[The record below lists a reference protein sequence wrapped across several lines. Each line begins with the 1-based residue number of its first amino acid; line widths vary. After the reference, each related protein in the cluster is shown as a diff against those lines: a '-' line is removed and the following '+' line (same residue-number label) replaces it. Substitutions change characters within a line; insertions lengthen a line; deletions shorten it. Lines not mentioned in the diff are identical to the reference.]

1 MKATLTY
8 NLDDPDDRL
17 SHLRAVRS
25 TELAICLWEIYHNT
39 CRGIER
45 KIESGELKE
54 PFDVL
59 DQLNSDIHDL
69 LSANGINIDN
79 LVV

>member
-17 SHLRAVRS
+17 SHLRAVKS
-25 TELAICLWEIYHNT
+25 LELAICLWEIYHNT

-45 KIESGELKE
+45 KIENEELKE

-59 DQLNSDIHDL
+59 DQFRSDVHDIL
-69 LSANGINIDN
+69 AAHGINIDN
-79 LVV
+79 LIV